1 MNTALADALGY
12 AEQGLPVFP
21 CVASGPRRKEPITG
35 HGFKDASRDP
45 NMITGWWQRWPKAL
59 IGMPTGAASGRNV
72 LDIDVKDP
80 QQNGFDT
87 LARIGWLNLPA
98 TPIVR
103 TASGG
108 AHLHFDALREIRN
121 TTGAIGRGIGPG
133 LDWRGT
139 GGYVILPSPD
149 SGYSWDEHFG
159 QNYPIAAVPLSL
171 LPREPARPASP
182 TQPLKPAAGL
192 SLYADAALDHACR
205 AIIAAPNTLQE
216 RTLFREAFS
225 IGTLAGAGGVPAGHA
240 RDCLIWAGNKM
251 PSYDPHRPWHAI
263 EIKQKV
269 DRAFDAGM
277 AHPRPVRT
285 NA

>member
-1 MNTALADALGY
+1 MSATLAAALNY
-12 AEQGLPVFP
+12 AACGLPVFP
-21 CVASGPRRKEPITG
+21 CIASGLHRKDPLTR
-35 HGFKDASRDP
+35 HGFKDASRDRDV
-45 NMITGWWQRWPKAL
+45 ITTWWRRWPKAL
-59 IGMPTGAASGRNV
+59 IGMPTGSASGRNV

-87 LARIGWLNLPA
+87 LARIGWLNLPP
-98 TPIVR
+98 TSIVR

-108 AHLHFDALREIRN
+108 AHLHFDALHGIRN

-149 SGYSWDEHFG
+149 SGYSWDEYFG
-159 QNYPIAAVPLSL
+159 QNYPLAGVPLSL
-171 LPREPARPASP
+171 LPREPARRAATTRPV
-182 TQPLKPAAGL
+182 KPAAGL
-192 SLYADAALDHACR
+192 SLYADAALDRACR
-205 AIIAAPNTLQE
+205 AIIDAPNTVQE
-216 RTLFREAFS
+216 RTLVREAFS

-251 PSYDPHRPWHAI
+251 TSYDPHRPWRAI

-277 AHPRPVRT
+277 AHPRAVRT